1 MASGL
6 LDRAW
11 QLDIFV
17 IRITA
22 DEYPRAP
29 TEGQFMVR
37 RNAGFCGWTA
47 EKRG

>member
-1 MASGL
+1 MGEL
-6 LDRAW
+6 LGNAW

-29 TEGQFMVR
+29 TAGQFTVR
-37 RNAGFCGWTA
+37 RNARFCGWSA